1 MTQINEG
8 FWDAIVNGVKRG
20 ALAVGAAA
28 GSGKADGKLTALNL
42 ATKLYD
48 EFNKFAGSTG
58 LKGSPDTMKEY
69 MVKKLG
75 FSEDFS
81 NKAGVE
87 FERFLKSPSTYP
99 NSAADGSSP
108 MGDKPKNY
116 NDAELRKYFLKVAQT
131 ALRTGEAR
139 DAASAEIKQNH
150 SASGEQPK
158 NDDAGKAP
166 PENTTDQDAAATQ
179 PEQTATSQ
187 PASVDLKGIN
197 LDDSQKKLLNQ
208 LEHGAG
214 STEGVAG
221 FVKAEDPQ
229 VQALARKII
238 TQALRD
244 YRLHT
249 PMPSDNTKARTK

>member
-20 ALAVGAAA
+20 ALAVGAVA

-58 LKGSPDTMKEY
+58 LRGSPDTMKEY
-69 MVKKLG
+69 MVNKLG

-108 MGDKPKNY
+108 MGNKPKNY

-139 DAASAEIKQNH
+139 DAAAAEITQTKTPQSD
-150 SASGEQPK
+150 SADQSGNTEPT
-158 NDDAGKAP
+158 NT
-166 PENTTDQDAAATQ
+166 PEPATTQAE
-179 PEQTATSQ
+179 PGTSA
-187 PASVDLKGIN
+187 PASVDVKLQGVN
-197 LDDSQKKLLNQ
+197 LNSREQELLNQ
-208 LEHGAG
+208 IETQVGI
-214 STEGVAG
+214 EGLAQSALTTDDPE
-221 FVKAEDPQ
+221 VKG
-229 VQALARKII
+229 LAKKII
-238 TQALRD
+238 LQALRD
-244 YRLHT
+244 YRQKVG
-249 PMPSDNTKARTK
+249 TKKK